1 MTADPDARGRP
12 LRPTTAGVA
21 ALTTAILWALAL
33 ATPAALQ
40 RFALARRVAGSP
52 VLVTSGSARPVTAAD
67 GRAVL
72 EEWRR
77 IGVAGRTVLHV
88 GAFLH
93 SVPPDG
99 LARTTAPLQAKAGVA
114 AALRDAIRR
123 SASDRSYLWAAVELG
138 VARRIVFVE
147 PRASLI
153 ARAEELELPAPAP
166 GEPLD
171 LGIRGLERVAYDRV
185 PPLREPVLLDV
196 AASWFEGED
205 PDSLRVALAAAGI
218 RADVVTLNRMAA
230 DATVSSAAR
239 ERLDAFGA
247 GLSSDGATERAR

>member
-1 MTADPDARGRP
+1 MLLDLGARAGS
-12 LRPTTAGVA
+12 LRPAPPRAV
-21 ALTTAILWALAL
+21 ALTTALLWSLAL
-33 ATPAALQ
+33 AAPPALQ
-40 RFALARRVAGSP
+40 RFALARRVVGTP
-52 VLVTSGSARPVTAAD
+52 VPVTSGGALPVTAPD

-77 IGVAGRTVLHV
+77 RGVAGRTVLHV

-99 LARTTAPLQAKAGVA
+99 LARTTAPLQAKAGEA

-138 VARRIVFVE
+138 VARRVIFVE
-147 PRASLI
+147 PRDRFV
-153 ARAEELELPAPAP
+153 ARAAELGRPAPRP

-171 LGIRGLERVAYDRV
+171 LGIRGLERVAWDRV

-196 AASWFEGED
+196 AASWFEGEE
-205 PDSLRVALAAAGI
+205 PEALRAALASAGI

-230 DATVSSAAR
+230 DADVSSAAR
-239 ERLDAFGA
+239 ERLDGFGA
-247 GLSSDGATERAR
+247 GLSSGDATERPR